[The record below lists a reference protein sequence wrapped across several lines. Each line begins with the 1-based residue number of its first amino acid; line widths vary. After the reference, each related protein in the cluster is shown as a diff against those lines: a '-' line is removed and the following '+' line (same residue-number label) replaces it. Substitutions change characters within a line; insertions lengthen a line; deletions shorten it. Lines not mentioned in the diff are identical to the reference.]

1 MNTRLNR
8 VLIAIL
14 LLSVGVRVA
23 VALYLGDIVDA
34 PPLLTD
40 QRSYHALGE
49 RLITGHGFSFDRGWY
64 PFTQPDQPT
73 AHWSFLYSLFV
84 AAVYAVFGP
93 HPLAARLVQAVLGG
107 VLLPLMIYLFTR
119 RVYRVSALNP
129 AAARLGEFGLN
140 EERLALISAGLAA
153 VYFYFV
159 LYAATIMTE
168 TFYISGLLWL
178 LINALNF
185 AETPHLKN
193 GLLLGVSLSVT
204 TLLRQSILPWAA
216 VLMVWLLWTGWQRG
230 TLGRVVRSGVA
241 AIAVLVLSIAP
252 FTLRNYLAYGQFLL
266 LNSNAGYAM
275 FSAQH
280 PMHGTEFREFDAA
293 PVPDEL
299 IGQNEAQLDKELM
312 ARGIGFVLAE
322 PVRYLALS
330 LSRVVDYFE
339 FWPTP
344 DTALINNVGRVGSI
358 GVLLPFML
366 IGLWLAYRHGGVRAA
381 GGWRAFTQSPLALIS
396 LFMLVY
402 SVLHVFTWAMPRYR
416 LPVDAVALPLAALAL
431 MSGYGWL
438 RARTRRGRAGVRTTA
453 EGRQAT
459 AE

>member
-1 MNTRLNR
+1 
-8 VLIAIL
+8 
-14 LLSVGVRVA
+14 VRVA

-34 PPLLTD
+34 PPLLPD

-49 RLITGHGFSFDRGWY
+49 RLVTGHGFSFDRGWY

-73 AHWSFLYSLFV
+73 AHWSFLYSFFV

-93 HPLAARLVQAVLGG
+93 HPLAARLVQAVIGG
-107 VLLPLMIYLFTR
+107 ALLPLMVYLFAR
-119 RVYRVSALNP
+119 RVYRASPLNP
-129 AAARLGEFGLN
+129 AAAKLDDHGLS

-153 VYFYFV
+153 IYFYFI
-159 LYAATIMTE
+159 LYAATLMTE

-178 LINALNF
+178 LINAINL
-185 AETPHLKN
+185 AEAPTLKR

-204 TLLRQSILPWAA
+204 TLLRQSILPWTA
-216 VLMVWLLWTGWQRG
+216 VLMVWLLWTAWQRG
-230 TLGRVVRSGVA
+230 TLGRTIRSGVA
-241 AIAVLVLSIAP
+241 AIGVLVISIAP
-252 FTLRNYLAYGQFLL
+252 FTLRNYAAYGQFLL

-293 PVPDEL
+293 PIPDEL

-312 ARGIGFVLAE
+312 QRGLGFVIAD
-322 PVRYLALS
+322 PGRYLALS

-344 DTALINNVGRVGSI
+344 DTALINNIGRMGSI
-358 GVLLPFML
+358 GLLLPFML
-366 IGLWLAYRHGGVRAA
+366 IGLWLAVRHGGPRLI
-381 GGWRAFTQSPLALIS
+381 GGWHAFAQSPLALIG

-402 SVLHVFTWAMPRYR
+402 SALHIFTWAMPRYR

-431 MSGYGWL
+431 ASVFNWL
-438 RARTRRGRAGVRTTA
+438 RARTRSGRTRTRTA
-453 EGRQAT
+453 A
-459 AE
+459 

>member
-1 MNTRLNR
+1 MKSTSTKWLLIIIGMAVIARL
-8 VLIAIL
+8 
-14 LLSVGVRVA
+14 A
-23 VALYLGDIVDA
+23 VAFYLGDTIDA

-84 AAVYAVFGP
+84 AAVYAVCGP
-93 HPLAARLVQAVLGG
+93 DVLAARLVQAVIGG
-107 VLLPLMIYLFTR
+107 VLLPLMVYLFAR
-119 RVYRVSALNP
+119 RLYRASPLNP
-129 AAARLGEFGLN
+129 AAVRLGEYGLN

-159 LYAATIMTE
+159 LYAATLMTE

-178 LINALNF
+178 LINAINF
-185 AETPHLKN
+185 AEAPTLKR
-193 GLLLGVSLSVT
+193 GLLLGLSLSVT

-216 VLMVWLLWTGWQRG
+216 VLIAWLLWTGWQRG
-230 TLGRVVRSGVA
+230 TLGRTARSGAA
-241 AIAVLVLSIAP
+241 AIGVLVISIAP
-252 FTLRNYLAYGQFLL
+252 FTLRNYLAYGQFML

-293 PVPDEL
+293 PIPAEL

-312 ARGIGFVLAE
+312 QRGIGFVLAE
-322 PVRYLALS
+322 PGRYLALS

-366 IGLWLAYRHGGVRAA
+366 IGVWLAFRHGGVRST
-381 GGWRAFTQSPLALIS
+381 GGWRAFSQSPLALIS

-402 SVLHVFTWAMPRYR
+402 SVLHIFTWAMPRYR
-416 LPVDAVALPLAALAL
+416 LPVDAVALPLAALAIA
-431 MSGYGWL
+431 SAVHWL
-438 RARTRRGRAGVRTTA
+438 RERARSGQARTRTA
-453 EGRQAT
+453 A
-459 AE
+459 